1 MDTWMI
7 VLTAVATVP
16 LLYYV
21 WMTFG
26 LLLLRLE
33 VDMNDSRMAAEAFI
47 DLLRDARR
55 TMLICDDGSDMPDSI
70 YNADEVIE
78 ATRTALASNANLQ
91 LQCLFSSDDETRFS
105 RAFAREP
112 RVIIK
117 RQGPRR
123 DVHFGIID
131 GGRKGYVSA
140 ASAHA
145 FGSGM
150 RRYRKYDCSRCL
162 IPRHIREAALGRHA
176 RSIQGLFPRVIP
188 EAAR

>member
-16 LLYYV
+16 LLYYI

-33 VDMNDSRMAAEAFI
+33 VDMNDSRVAAEAFI
-47 DLLRDARR
+47 ELLRDAKR
-55 TMLICDDGSDMPDSI
+55 TMLICDDGNDMPDSI
-70 YNADEVIE
+70 YNADDVIE
-78 ATRTALASNANLQ
+78 ATRTALAANPDLQ

-123 DVHFGIID
+123 DVHFRIID
-131 GGRKGYVSA
+131 GGQKGYV
-140 ASAHA
+140 SAHA

-150 RRYRKYDCSRCL
+150 RRYRKYDCSRRL
-162 IPRHIREAALGRHA
+162 IPGHVREAALGRHV
-176 RSIQGLFPRVIP
+176 RSIQGLFPKVIP

>member
-1 MDTWMI
+1 MDTWML

-16 LLYYV
+16 HLYYV

-33 VDMNDSRMAAEAFI
+33 VDMNDSRVAAEAFI

-55 TMLICDDGSDMPDSI
+55 TMLICDDGNDMPDSI
-70 YNADEVIE
+70 YNADDVIE
-78 ATRTALASNANLQ
+78 ATRAALATNADLQ

-105 RAFAREP
+105 KAFAREP
-112 RVIIK
+112 RVLIK

-123 DVHFGIID
+123 DVHFRIID

-140 ASAHA
+140 H
-145 FGSGM
+145 G
-150 RRYRKYDCSRCL
+150 YRKYDCSRRL
-162 IPRHIREAALGRHA
+162 IPGHIREAALGRHV
-176 RSIQGLFPRVIP
+176 RSIQGSFPKVIQ